1 MRRVQFVAGFFAV
14 FMTLDSYVNDG
25 ATTRAGVRALSYA
38 ALRFNE
44 KIDAS
49 TKPISLGS

>member
-1 MRRVQFVAGFFAV
+1 MRKVQFLASFLAV
-14 FMTLDSYVNDG
+14 FTTLDLYVTDG

-44 KIDAS
+44 KVDS
-49 TKPISLGS
+49 LTKPVSLGS